1 MVSQGAMPKRRQAPI
16 VVFVGVIVALASM
29 ALSPL
34 ASVAQQSVGYAYV
47 ELNMRAE
54 PRPDATIVAF
64 VPQGAQLTRT
74 GGAVVN
80 GYAPVVYLGAPGWVI
95 ALGIV
100 DTPAEVAPAGSDPFA
115 PTPTPTPTAT
125 PGNAPTPT
133 PTPAPVTSNTRVTL
147 TGLVLRSGPSIDAEA
162 ILVMPE
168 GATVTLTREGAEN
181 GYVTVD
187 YGGARGWAYADLL
200 AAPGEV

>member
-1 MVSQGAMPKRRQAPI
+1 MSSQIATPIRQRGF
-16 VVFVGVIVALASM
+16 VFMLAAALFAIAAM

-54 PRPDATIVAF
+54 PDANATIIAF
-64 VPQGAQLTRT
+64 VPRGAQVTRT

-80 GYAPVVYLGAPGWVI
+80 GYAPVVYLGASGWVV

-100 DTPAEVAPAGSDPFA
+100 DRPEDVSPAGSDPFA
-115 PTPTPTPTAT
+115 PPPTPTPTPT
-125 PGNAPTPT
+125 GAPAPA
-133 PTPAPVTSNTRVTL
+133 PTPAPVASDVRVTL
-147 TGLVLRSGPSIDAEA
+147 AGLVLRAGPSINAEP
-162 ILVMPE
+162 ILVMPA

-187 YGGARGWAYADLL
+187 YGGAHGWAYADLL
-200 AAPGEV
+200 ARPDEV